1 MSDSIARFEL
11 FAVDLPFRNPFKH
24 AAAERTTSSSVFLKC
39 VTESGATGW
48 GECLPR
54 DYVTGETRDGAFTML
69 EQRILPGLLGRSF
82 ASFDDVR
89 GFLEQCDGEA
99 PTDLVDAGTPQ
110 TAAWCAV
117 DLALLDAFGRA
128 FSTPIRLGAADAPRV
143 RYSVVTS
150 ADHGFKFLKTL
161 LKIRVFGVR
170 QVKLKVEHDGSVAE
184 ARTARRW
191 LGRRCSIRADANM
204 AWTADEALD
213 AMAKLAEVGIR
224 SFEQPIPADD
234 LDGLARL
241 VRESGLGVMADES
254 LSDRA
259 SLAELIER
267 RACTAVNVRISKC
280 GGIIAALNRCREA
293 LDAGLTVQV
302 GCQVGES
309 SLLSAAHLAL
319 VAAVGDVT
327 FAEGCFG
334 HLLLREDPVEPVLQF
349 GYGGRPPA
357 RPGGPGFGVSV
368 NEEALGPSTSRR
380 ASIGP

>member
-1 MSDSIARFEL
+1 MPDRIASFEL
-11 FAVDLPFRNPFKH
+11 FAVDLAFRKPFKH
-24 AAAERTTSSSVFLKC
+24 AAAERLTSSSVFLKC
-39 VTESGATGW
+39 VTQSGAVGW

-54 DYVTGETRDGAFTML
+54 DYVTGETRDGAFEML
-69 EQRILPGLLGRSF
+69 ETRILPGLVGFPFESLD
-82 ASFDDVR
+82 AVR

-99 PTDLVDAGTPQ
+99 PPDLVPRGTPQ

-117 DLALLDAFGRA
+117 DLALLDAFGHA
-128 FSTPIRLGAADAPRV
+128 FDTRVQLGDRDEPTV

-150 ADHGFKFLKTL
+150 ADRGFKFLRTL
-161 LKIRVFGVR
+161 LKIRVFGVK

-191 LGRRCSIRADANM
+191 LGRKCSIRADANM
-204 AWTADEALD
+204 AWTPDEALA
-213 AMAKLAEVGIR
+213 AMAKLAELDIR
-224 SFEQPIPADD
+224 SFEQPIAADD

-241 VRESGLGVMADES
+241 VRESGLGVMVDES

-259 SLAELIER
+259 SLATLIER
-267 RACTAVNVRISKC
+267 EACTAVNVRISKC
-280 GGIIAALNRCREA
+280 GGIVAALNRCREA
-293 LDAGLTVQV
+293 LAAGLTVQV

-319 VAAVGDVT
+319 TAAVGDVT

-349 GYGGRPPA
+349 GYGGRPPT
-357 RPGGPGFGVSV
+357 RPAGPGFGVTV
-368 NEEALGPSTSRR
+368 DEERLRASTSKHVV
-380 ASIGP
+380 IEG